1 MDPIFP
7 LYRRQFVGSVGARRY
22 LGQMSTNL
30 TVGQEALWFLH
41 DLAPESAAYNVAFA
55 LRILDPVDTGALDQA
70 VRRTARRHDMLR
82 SSFSDE
88 SGHPERVVH
97 EDDVVRLEVRL
108 EGDPRAAV
116 RGVIAEPFRLREAPL
131 VRFVLLRGDAEQV
144 LVMVAHHVVLD
155 AGSQTVI
162 MRDLFE
168 EYRALRTGVPARLP
182 ELPLTYADHVAAE
195 RELLASP
202 RLAELTEHW
211 RRFCAG
217 APVALELPTDR
228 PRPSVQRYT
237 GSAVAVRLPEG
248 AVAGVQR
255 AARELRVTPFAFLVA
270 AFEVLLHRYSGQPD
284 FLLGCAA
291 STKDR
296 RMGDAV
302 GFFVN
307 PVLLR
312 PRVGPRTTFRELVV
326 ETGGQLRQGA
336 AHRHHP
342 FALLPPALG
351 VPHDP
356 SRSALFQV
364 LVTAYSAGPGDTL
377 LDGLFQGAAHGP
389 FEYAGVRVSAI
400 DMPPQQTGQFDLTL
414 ELHMSRRS
422 VTATLKYATALFDA
436 ATVERL
442 ARQYLVLVGSACAD
456 PDDLAGRLP
465 MMDAAE
471 RELLLSG
478 AGGDAL
484 NW

>member
-1 MDPIFP
+1 MP
-7 LYRRQFVGSVGARRY
+7 
-22 LGQMSTNL
+22 TNI
-30 TVGQEALWFLH
+30 TVGQAALWFLH

-55 LRILDPVDTGALDQA
+55 LRILDPVDTGALEQA

-82 SSFSDE
+82 SSFSDV
-88 SGHPERVVH
+88 SGQPERVVH
-97 EDDVVRLEVRL
+97 GDDVVRLEVRPAR
-108 EGDPRAAV
+108 DPAAQVRA
-116 RGVIAEPFRLREAPL
+116 VIAEPFRLREAPL
-131 VRFVLLRGDAEQV
+131 VRFVLLRDDTGGDTGGV

-182 ELPLTYADHVAAE
+182 ELALTYADHVAAE

-228 PRPSVQRYT
+228 PRPAVQRYV
-237 GSAVAVRLPEG
+237 GSAVSARLPED
-248 AVAGVQR
+248 AVADVQR
-255 AARELRVTPFAFLVA
+255 VARELRVTPFAFLVA
-270 AFEVLLHRYSGQPD
+270 VFEVLLHRYSGQPD
-284 FLLGCAA
+284 FLLGCAT

-296 RMGDAV
+296 RMSEVV

-312 PRVGPRTTFRELVV
+312 PEVGARTTFRELVAQ
-326 ETGGQLRQGA
+326 TGGQLRQGTA
-336 AHRHHP
+336 YRHHP

-364 LVTAYSAGPGDTL
+364 LVTAYSAGADDTL
-377 LDGLFQGAAHGP
+377 LDGLFQGVAHGP
-389 FEYAGVRVSAI
+389 FDYAGVRVAAV

-414 ELHMSRRS
+414 ELHMSKRS

-442 ARQYLVLVGSACAD
+442 ARQYLVLVQSACAD
-456 PDDLAGRLP
+456 PDELAGRLP
-465 MMDAAE
+465 MMAAEE
-471 RELLLSG
+471 RELLLS
-478 AGGDAL
+478 AVGGDAL
-484 NW
+484 DW